1 MSEFIYVIGDKVRCV
16 GKTIFGHHNLEGTV
30 KDIDYWEEYPILV
43 SFLGYRDPVSCK
55 ASDLVLIKEEEEQ
68 EYTGGSSSY
77 YDLTINGT
85 EIRCLD
91 IIEALGMNY
100 AEGNAFK
107 AIWRIAASKQGKQ
120 KKGNTRLYDA
130 EKVVFFGERLV
141 EEHSG

>member
-1 MSEFIYVIGDKVRCV
+1 MVIFDRRECEQR
-16 GKTIFGHHNLEGTV
+16 TACPIFGHHNLEGTV
-30 KDIDYWEEYPILV
+30 KDVDYEEDYPILV
-43 SFLGYRDPVSCK
+43 SFLDHRDPVACN
-55 ASDLVLIKEEEEQ
+55 ASDLELIKDEAEE

-77 YDLTINGT
+77 YDVKIKGT

-107 AIWRIAASKQGKQ
+107 AVWRIAASKQGKQ

-130 EKVVFFGERLV
+130 EKVAFFGERLIS
-141 EEHSG
+141 EHQGDV